1 MSRKIDRTGERFIN
15 NEGYEFVI
23 IEYNNARDVT
33 IQFQDEHKAILE
45 HKRYFCCEDGSIKNP
60 YHPNKYG
67 GYIGQGK
74 YKSRDEQGNKTKCY
88 RTWMNRLKSCYDKE
102 VWKEFPNYEYC
113 FFNKDMLDFQK
124 FGEWFDNNYYEIE
137 GETMHLDKDILV
149 KGNKEYA
156 PDKMIFVPERINT
169 LFCKSD
175 ASRGEFPI
183 GVSYHKTIDKYTAK
197 CSIGEDGYKFLG
209 YYNTPHEA
217 FLAYKEFKEAYIK
230 QIADE
235 YKERIPDRLY
245 EALYKW
251 EVEEND

>member
-23 IEYNNARDVT
+23 IEYNSARDVT

-88 RTWMNRLKSCYDKE
+88 RTWMHRLRSCYDKE

-113 FFNKDMLDFQK
+113 FFNEDMLDFQK
-124 FGEWFDNNYYEIE
+124 FGEWFDDNYYEVE

-169 LFCKSD
+169 LFTKSD
-175 ASRGEFPI
+175 AIRGKYPI
-183 GVSYHKTIDKYTAK
+183 GVSYNKASGKYIAK
-197 CSIGEDGYKFLG
+197 CSIGKDGYKFLG
-209 YYNTPHEA
+209 YYNTSHEA

-230 QIADE
+230 QVADE
-235 YKERIPDRLY
+235 YKDKIPQRLY
-245 EALYKW
+245 EAMYAW
-251 EVEEND
+251 TVEEDD